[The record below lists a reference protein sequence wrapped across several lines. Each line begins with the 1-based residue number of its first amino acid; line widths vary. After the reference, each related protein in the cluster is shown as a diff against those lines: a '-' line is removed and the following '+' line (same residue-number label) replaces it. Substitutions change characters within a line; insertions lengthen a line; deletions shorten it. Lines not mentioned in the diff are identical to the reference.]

1 MGGEYA
7 AGYYGYLWSAVLDS
21 DAFQA
26 FKERGDIFDP
36 ATARSFRAN
45 ILEKGGSEDP
55 LALYRRFRGRDPS
68 VEPLLRK
75 RGLG

>member
-1 MGGEYA
+1 M
-7 AGYYGYLWSAVLDS
+7 LDS

-26 FKERGDIFDP
+26 FRERGDVFDP

-55 LALYRRFRGRDPS
+55 LELFRRFRGRAPS
-68 VEPLLRK
+68 VEPFLKK

>member
-26 FKERGDIFDP
+26 FRERGDLFDP
-36 ATARSFRAN
+36 ETARSFRAN

-55 LALYRRFRGRDPS
+55 LALYRRFRGRAPS
-68 VEPLLRK
+68 VEPFLRK